1 MTNCLTETVDVP
13 LGELLNVGFV
23 PNVSSIGSGQQ
34 K

>member
-1 MTNCLTETVDVP
+1 MTNCLTEMVDAP

-23 PNVSSIGSGQQ
+23 SNVSSIGSGQQ